1 MSDKK
6 PPPRWRSWLLEGLL
20 FAAIFIGIQ
29 LWQARDTPR
38 GAAPAFSGQRL
49 DGSLFQLA
57 DWRREHPGEAV
68 LIYFWAD
75 WCPVCRTTAGNVSAI
90 ADEWPLL
97 SIASQ
102 SGDAAQ
108 IGKVMAERGYAWPT
122 LPDPTGALM
131 QQYGLPGVP
140 ACIVLD
146 PAGNIR
152 FVTLGYT
159 SELGLRLRLWWA
171 GLENT

>member
-6 PPPRWRSWLLEGLL
+6 PLPRWRSWLLEGLL

-49 DGSLFQLA
+49 DGSLFQLT
-57 DWRREHPGEAV
+57 DWRREHPGEAA

-102 SGDAAQ
+102 SGDVAQ
-108 IGKVMAERGYAWPT
+108 IGKAMAERGYAWPT

-140 ACIVLD
+140 AFIVLD

-171 GLENT
+171 GLENS

>member
-6 PPPRWRSWLLEGLL
+6 SPPRWHRWLLEGLL
-20 FAAIFIGIQ
+20 FAAIFISIQ

-49 DGSLFQLA
+49 DGSDFQLA
-57 DWRREHPGEAV
+57 DWRRAHAGEAV

-75 WCPVCRTTAGNVSAI
+75 WCPVCRTTAGNVSAV
-90 ADEWPLL
+90 AAAWPLL

-122 LPDPTGALM
+122 LPDPSGALM
-131 QQYGLPGVP
+131 RQYGLPGVP
-140 ACIVLD
+140 AFVILD

-171 GLENT
+171 GLENS